1 MNPGQEMFYKFFMER
16 VQEDKKEEA
25 DALLKKGFEL
35 QEQGAFDRAYL
46 METMPKY
53 MELIQPDALDEVKE
67 AMAHFASR
75 L

>member
-1 MNPGQEMFYKFFMER
+1 MNPGQEMFYNFFMER
-16 VQEDKKEEA
+16 VQENKREEA

-35 QEQGAFDRAYL
+35 QEKGSFDRAYL
-46 METMPKY
+46 MEVMPRY
-53 MELIQPDALDEVKE
+53 MELIKPDALDEVKE